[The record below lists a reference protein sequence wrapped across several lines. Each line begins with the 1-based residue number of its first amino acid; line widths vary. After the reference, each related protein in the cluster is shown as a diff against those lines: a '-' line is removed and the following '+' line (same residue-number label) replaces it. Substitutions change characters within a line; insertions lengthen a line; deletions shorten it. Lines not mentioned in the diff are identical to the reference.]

1 MEDVSHDIEKHHEQ
15 LKKVMELVTAKE
27 RRIAALSLQ
36 PAPERPAGFN
46 KSFRDAVR
54 TAKAT
59 LLEVKFLKAMSDV
72 PTQRSKK
79 IKERVTS
86 MSRHSL
92 SPDDMQPA
100 LWKKGHAGDEE
111 VRQTCDADSLAF

>member
-1 MEDVSHDIEKHHEQ
+1 
-15 LKKVMELVTAKE
+15 MELVTAKE

-36 PAPERPAGFN
+36 PAPERPAGFDT
-46 KSFRDAVR
+46 SFLDTVH

-59 LLEVKFLKAMSDV
+59 LLEVKFLKAMSEA
-72 PTQRSKK
+72 PALRSKK

-86 MSRHSL
+86 MSRHGL
-92 SPDDMQPA
+92 SPDEMQSA

-111 VRQTCDADSLAF
+111 VRQQCDADSLAF